1 VKQKISNK
9 FLFLIFCLI
18 IFSLNIF
25 QSQVEHWSND
35 FDQNTAYIYNIIEL
49 NTGYYQTD
57 INHPAYTTYSL
68 NVIILNIIKFFDSNL
83 EFTINNFSFLN
94 LDSYLSR
101 VFFYSRIINTLF
113 GVLLIYYL
121 IKILKIYK
129 TNSLVITG
137 LIFILLSYSRYLELI
152 LVLRSDTLCIAL
164 SLCSFYY
171 ATKFKKSKKQYHFIL
186 SGFFFLFAMLAKIQ
200 IIFFFIIF
208 LFLILIF
215 LKKIS
220 LKNIIFFIFGIFF
233 AVFFIYILDL
243 FNLIKFNPNII
254 NKIIHPIDSMAASS
268 SLDLKL
274 IINKENLLDYNF
286 YFKQS
291 KIFMRNLVR
300 DVFGYRKYTYNI
312 SGFIILL
319 IYFYY
324 KKKDNNKFDSSILI
338 LLIGFFF
345 LILTQNF
352 RSQSFYNIYSI
363 TIYCLLL
370 SHLTKNNSLNENILF
385 FFLSIIIF
393 ISELDNTYV
402 YLKKMYFENKTSNLS
417 NACANINLIDLKH
430 YTPKLDNVIRETCL
444 KFL

>member
-1 VKQKISNK
+1 
-9 FLFLIFCLI
+9 
-18 IFSLNIF
+18 
-25 QSQVEHWSND
+25 VEHWSND
-35 FDQNTAYIYNIIEL
+35 FDQNTIYINNIIEL
-49 NTGYYQTD
+49 NTGYYQSD

-68 NVIILNIIKFFDSNL
+68 NLIILNIIKLFDSNL
-83 EFTINNFSFLN
+83 YFSINNFSFLN

-101 VFFYSRIINTLF
+101 VFFYSKIINTLF

-129 TNSLVITG
+129 TNTLVICG

-152 LVLRSDTLCIAL
+152 LVLRSEILSIVF

-171 ATKFKKSKKQYHFIL
+171 ATKFKKSKNQYHVFL
-186 SGFFFLFAMLAKIQ
+186 SGFVFLLAVLAKIQ

-208 LFLILIF
+208 LFLIFIY

-220 LKNIIFFIFGIFF
+220 LREIFFFFFGIFF
-233 AVFFIYILDL
+233 CYFLIYILDL

-254 NKIIHPIDSMAASS
+254 NKIIHPIDSMADSS

-286 YFKQS
+286 YFKQF
-291 KIFMRNLVR
+291 KIFIRNLTY
-300 DVFGYRKYTYNI
+300 DVFGYRKYNYNI
-312 SGFIILL
+312 FGIIILL
-319 IYFYY
+319 FYLFLY
-324 KKKDNNKFDSSILI
+324 KKLNNKFDSWTLI
-338 LLIGFFF
+338 LLIGFFS

-370 SHLTKNNSLNENILF
+370 AHLTKNNSLKENILF

-393 ISELDNTYV
+393 MSELDNTYA
-402 YLKKMYFENKTSNLS
+402 YLKTMYFDKKNSSFFSTCLNLD
-417 NACANINLIDLKH
+417 IIDLKH
-430 YTPKLDNVIRETCL
+430 YVPILENVIRETCS
-444 KFL
+444 KFVVF